1 MARRSASTA
10 FNPIE
15 QGIPRKSM
23 IRYIEE
29 SAFNSLGVFIRV
41 SIVGV
46 VTESNRAS
54 PTDIIR

>member
-1 MARRSASTA
+1 MARRTASTA

-46 VTESNRAS
+46 VTESNKKQALQ
-54 PTDIIR
+54 I